1 MNVRYLMS
9 TLTFVGPD
17 GKAYSEN
24 KPEEGG
30 FLSYFDGCKWLIT
43 FPVKNGL
50 ARSYYFFLG
59 EQMPSSPSQWEVC
72 CVGSETPF
80 PAYIQSCQ

>member
-1 MNVRYLMS
+1 MRD
-9 TLTFVGPD
+9 LTVFAPNRHGIVTSACDHAPIMVVDPIMTTHIFVGPD

-43 FPVKNGL
+43 FPVKNSL
-50 ARSYYFFLG
+50 A
-59 EQMPSSPSQWEVC
+59 
-72 CVGSETPF
+72 
-80 PAYIQSCQ
+80 

>member
-1 MNVRYLMS
+1 MM
-9 TLTFVGPD
+9 TTHTFVGPD

-50 ARSYYFFLG
+50 ERSYYFFFGDRL
-59 EQMPSSPSQWEVC
+59 PSSAGQWEVRL
-72 CVGSETPF
+72 VGTPSPF
-80 PAYIQSCQ
+80 PAYIQACQ

>member
-1 MNVRYLMS
+1 MQNSIM
-9 TLTFVGPD
+9 TTHTFVGPD

-43 FPVKNGL
+43 FPIRNGL
-50 ARSYYFFLG
+50 ARSYYFFFGDRL
-59 EQMPSSPSQWEVC
+59 PSSPKDWEVRHIATTN
-72 CVGSETPF
+72 SPF
-80 PAYIQSCQ
+80 PAFQEG